1 MDFRTASV
9 DKLDQHAMELLSFGT
24 GELSPILK
32 GHLFIERV
40 LATLIAQNI
49 PKPAS
54 LLSKHRLSFEV
65 QVDWARS
72 LSLLTETYVS
82 AFNALNKIRNTDAHA
97 ASYKVTFGELTCL
110 KFDRERSSAE
120 SVQGRVYKGGRRG
133 SPDWHHILALESN
146 SSLEAATG

>member
-54 LLSKHRLSFEV
+54 LLSKHRLSFEI

-82 AFNALNKIRNTDAHA
+82 AFNAPNKIRNTYAHA
-97 ASYKVTFGELTCL
+97 ASYKVTFGELTCP

-120 SVQGRVYKGGRRG
+120 SVQGRVYKRGRRG
-133 SPDWHHILALESN
+133 SPDWHHILVLESN

>member
-9 DKLDQHAMELLSFGT
+9 NKLDQHAMELLGIGT
-24 GELSPILK
+24 GELSTILG

-40 LATLIAQNI
+40 LAPLIAQNI

-82 AFNALNKIRNTDAHA
+82 AFNALNKIRNTHAHA
-97 ASYKVTFGELTCL
+97 ASYKVTFGELT
-110 KFDRERSSAE
+110 
-120 SVQGRVYKGGRRG
+120 
-133 SPDWHHILALESN
+133 
-146 SSLEAATG
+146 SL